1 MDRKYSSDIIPDG
14 SVVYWYNP
22 GINTSFVLCYIDSNC
37 KVWRGGPLE
46 TTGGYRPNP
55 DSYIVRY
62 EGGSKEQKWQSH
74 RRYIWTVEEYRDY
87 QLCKLVG

>member
-1 MDRKYSSDIIPDG
+1 MDRDYSSDIIGDG
-14 SVVYWYNP
+14 EKVYWYNP
-22 GINTSFVLCYIDSNC
+22 GINISFVPCYIDSNC
-37 KVWRGGPLE
+37 KVWMGGGGLE
-46 TTGGYRPNP
+46 SGYYPNP

-62 EGGSKEQKWQSH
+62 EGGSKEQKWQTH